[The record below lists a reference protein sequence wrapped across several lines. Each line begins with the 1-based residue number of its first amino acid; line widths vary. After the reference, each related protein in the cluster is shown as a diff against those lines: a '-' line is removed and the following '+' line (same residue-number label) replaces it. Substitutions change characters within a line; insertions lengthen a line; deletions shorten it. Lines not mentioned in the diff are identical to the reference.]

1 MRSALPLLTPFLL
14 TVASPAAI
22 ATTPAVATDVAT
34 GLGQMLFGLAAVVAL
49 LLACLWAIKRL
60 TAPRG
65 SAGAMRVLGAVPVG
79 PRERV
84 VLLDLG
90 SKVLVL
96 GVAPGSVSTLHVLDA
111 DDLPLPAA
119 EGQVQA
125 AMKDF
130 PAWLRQAMER
140 KHGQ

>member
-1 MRSALPLLTPFLL
+1 
-14 TVASPAAI
+14 
-22 ATTPAVATDVAT
+22 
-34 GLGQMLFGLAAVVAL
+34 MLFGLAVVVAL

-96 GVAPGSVSTLHVLDA
+96 GVAPGSVSTLHVLEA
-111 DDLPLPAA
+111 DELPVPAA

-130 PAWLRQAMER
+130 PAWLRHAMER